1 MRQCPLHLQSTPN
14 FGSAANRRGVPIPV
28 SVRTLFHQHG
38 VEFGKYGRQLGL
50 IGEAVQPGN
59 EAIKP
64 WRQENQI
71 AARLSLSAEKVL
83 PARQVVSMSGDGG
96 FGLAQAGERNHKI
109 AQALLGG
116 GKHIYSRHH

>member
-1 MRQCPLHLQSTPN
+1 M
-14 FGSAANRRGVPIPV
+14 SALPPKADISRHRWHVRLVPVPD

-71 AARLSLSAEKVL
+71 AARLRLPITVRRTGGEEHPGSCRGVNHPAPQSAPPWTLSNVPSVISP
-83 PARQVVSMSGDGG
+83 PAKMHIGG
-96 FGLAQAGERNHKI
+96 C
-109 AQALLGG
+109 
-116 GKHIYSRHH
+116 S